1 MPYTDYMKPDTETY
15 NWVIQ
20 AYTRVESYASLCVI
34 GLTPSH
40 IAFKDEGGIT
50 AVDFNVGKSDCSGI
64 KVIGKRKKG
73 KSAVKPRT
81 SLVSPSRMRTPG
93 PSLVPKEV
101 RLTQQGSLAQRS
113 WEGLL
118 V

>member
-1 MPYTDYMKPDTETY
+1 MPYTDYMKSDTETY

-73 KSAVKPRT
+73 SNLFMGYT
-81 SLVSPSRMRTPG
+81 GDSRAMM
-93 PSLVPKEV
+93 
-101 RLTQQGSLAQRS
+101 GSKDGGYS
-113 WEGLL
+113 
-118 V
+118 VDC

>member
-1 MPYTDYMKPDTETY
+1 MQGAGKKRGRSTGGKPQAKIAKKKTPDYMKPDTETY

-64 KVIGKRKKG
+64 KVIGKRKKVRIFL
-73 KSAVKPRT
+73 KFEFSH
-81 SLVSPSRMRTPG
+81 SPSLCFSICM
-93 PSLVPKEV
+93 KN
-101 RLTQQGSLAQRS
+101 
-113 WEGLL
+113 
-118 V
+118 